1 MKMKRTLN
9 LPALKAVAISLVLA
23 STVVAEEGGAGH
35 YMPGGMGT
43 LIDTPPTKA
52 GWVVNPI
59 YMHYS
64 GEASLSGTFPR
75 AGLLAAGLEAT
86 SDAYML
92 GGFYTFEQ
100 TLLGAHYSVGA
111 FLPVVSMEVTGSLNT
126 PLGSVAR
133 TDSVTSFGDI
143 SVIPAMLAWKSGSW
157 QFDALLTVYAP
168 TGDYEVGR
176 LANTSMNY
184 WTFEPTIGV
193 NYNNEKTGFNF
204 ALHTGIT
211 LNTENSDTD
220 YKSGS
225 VLHTEAS
232 ITQLLP
238 LGKGFLGIGANA
250 FLYEQV
256 TGDSGAGA
264 TLGSFESSS
273 VGVGPALTYLLPIG
287 KNTLVAEVK
296 WIPEHDTRK
305 RLEGDGIWVKIA
317 WQF

>member
-1 MKMKRTLN
+1 MKLTHN
-9 LPALKAVAISLVLA
+9 LPALKTLALSLVFSSPLL
-23 STVVAEEGGAGH
+23 AEEGGAGH
-35 YMPGGMGT
+35 YMPGAMGT

-52 GWVVNPI
+52 GWVAEGI
-59 YMHYS
+59 YLNYS
-64 GEASLSGTFPR
+64 GEASLSQSFPR
-75 AGLLAAGLEAT
+75 AGLLTASLEAS

-100 TLLGAHYSVGA
+100 TLFGGHYTIGG
-111 FLPVVSMEVTGSLNT
+111 FLPIVSMEVSGSLIT
-126 PLGSVAR
+126 PRGRVGR
-133 TDSVTSFGDI
+133 TDSVTDIGDI
-143 SVIPAMLAWKSGSW
+143 SLIPAMLAWKSGDW
-157 QFDALLTVYAP
+157 TFDSMLTVYAP
-168 TGDYEVGR
+168 TGDFEEGR
-176 LANTSMNY
+176 LANTGMNY

-211 LNTENSDTD
+211 LNTENRDTN
-220 YKSGS
+220 YQSGS

-264 TLGSFESSS
+264 RLGSFKGSS

-296 WIPEHDTRK
+296 WIPERDTK
-305 RLEGDGIWVKIA
+305 NRLEGDGIWVKVA
-317 WQF
+317 YQF